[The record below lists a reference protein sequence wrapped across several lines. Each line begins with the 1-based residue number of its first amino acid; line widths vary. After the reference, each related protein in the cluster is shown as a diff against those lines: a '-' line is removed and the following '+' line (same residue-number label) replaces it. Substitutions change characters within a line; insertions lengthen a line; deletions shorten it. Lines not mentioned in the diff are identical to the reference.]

1 MLEHAVTLPPF
12 VIPFSFVF
20 LCEYRHCLLKM
31 AAVGRV
37 HSSPAHTGAPPVMAD
52 LESIEDERAVE
63 LSTLAA
69 IFPELTLDPS
79 NPFSASIELPVSPA
93 TPLAVK
99 FASKVEVAIQTGLPT
114 PPSSNGTKEDEVRT
128 EAPRQEAPNVH
139 LISHL
144 PPLMLRVTLPTG
156 YPTQEAPIIHLESQS
171 SGLSDLKLEELRAAG
186 GVLWEDMGRDQ
197 VVFTYIDHLQQAAED
212 GFGFISGPYP
222 TLELTP
228 ELEIPLLDYDL
239 KAKRA
244 KFEQET
250 FECGVC
256 LEPKKGSACHRLLLC
271 THVFCVACLQDFYNA
286 CITEGDV
293 TNVKCLAPNCGKENT
308 TAPPDPARPRKRKRK
323 GDRTLDPSELL
334 QIPLEQETVQ
344 RYVKLKRKNL
354 LESDRMTVYCPR
366 QWCQGAARSKKHPKP
381 GDTKV
386 EETSDSEDEDDQPP
400 AYDPNSGQ
408 DKLPPPSE
416 RLAICEDCSF
426 AFCKVCKASWHG
438 EFAVCF
444 PRRQYELTAEEKA
457 SEEYL
462 RKHSTACP
470 TCDARCQK
478 TMGCNHM
485 ICFKCNSHFCYLCSA
500 WLAGGNPYKHF
511 NTLWTPC
518 YMRLWELEEGD
529 GVGVDREVVR
539 DAPAPDVEFVGEEVI
554 HVVDVVEH
562 LPDVGAAP
570 PLAPEPPAVLQP
582 QPLAP
587 QLPAVPRGV
596 RVNARVQQGLA
607 RPRPADQNPGR
618 GPPVQGLQRFLRLVE
633 NDEED
638 EWDSDELDEGEN
650 SDQENRWVIPIR

>member
-1 MLEHAVTLPPF
+1 
-12 VIPFSFVF
+12 
-20 LCEYRHCLLKM
+20 
-31 AAVGRV
+31 
-37 HSSPAHTGAPPVMAD
+37 MAD
-52 LESIEDERAVE
+52 LESTEDDRAVE

-69 IFPELTLDPS
+69 IFPELTLEPS

-93 TPLAVK
+93 TPLAVI
-99 FASKVEVAIQTGLPT
+99 FASNAEVAIQTGLPT
-114 PPSSNGTKEDEVRT
+114 PPSSDGTKEDEVRAEGLGR
-128 EAPRQEAPNVH
+128 EAANIR

-144 PPLMLRVTLPTG
+144 PPLMLRVTLPTA
-156 YPTQEAPIIHLESQS
+156 YPSEAAPIIHLESQS
-171 SGLSDLKLEELRAAG
+171 SWLPDLKVEELRSAG
-186 GVLWEDMGRDQ
+186 GVLWEEIGRDQ

-212 GFGFISGPYP
+212 GFGLNSGPNP
-222 TLELTP
+222 TLELSLD
-228 ELEIPLLDYDL
+228 LEIPLLDYDL
-239 KAKRA
+239 KARRA

-256 LEPKKGSACHRLLLC
+256 LEPKKGAACHRLLLC
-271 THVFCVACLQDFYNA
+271 SHVFCIACLQDFYNA

-293 TNVKCLAPNCGKENT
+293 ANVKCLALNCGKETNT
-308 TAPPDPARPRKRKRK
+308 VAHDAARPRKRKRK
-323 GDRTLDPSELL
+323 VDRTLDPSELL

-354 LESDRMTVYCPR
+354 LESDRTTVYCPR

-386 EETSDSEDEDDQPP
+386 EETSDSEHEKDQPP
-400 AYDPNSGQ
+400 AYDPNSGE

-444 PRRQYELTAEEKA
+444 PRRQHELTAEEKA
-457 SEEYL
+457 SLEYL
-462 RKHSTACP
+462 RKYSTACP

-500 WLAGGNPYKHF
+500 WLAADNPYKHF

-529 GVGVDREVVR
+529 GTEVDRDVVR
-539 DAPAPDVEFVGEEVI
+539 DAPAPEVEFVDEEAV
-554 HVVDVVEH
+554 HVVDIAEPIPV
-562 LPDVGAAP
+562 VGAAP
-570 PLAPEPPAVLQP
+570 PLAPEPPAVP
-582 QPLAP
+582 QAQLLAP
-587 QLPAVPRGV
+587 QLPAAPRGV

-607 RPRPADQNPGR
+607 RPRQADHNPGR
-618 GPPVQGLQRFLRLVE
+618 GPPVQGLQRFLQLVE

-638 EWDSDELDEGEN
+638 EWDSDELDEGED
-650 SDQENRWVIPIR
+650 SDQDDRWVIPIR